1 MLILLK
7 NKHTLQIDDFFFQ
20 CAIGKNGV
28 TRKKIEGDKKT
39 PQGIYDIEHLYYR
52 EDKIEKPNTKLKIV
66 KIKKSMA
73 WCDDIKDKKN
83 YNKLIN
89 NQGKKTKENLF
100 RKDHKYDLLVPI
112 KYNFK
117 KRKLGAGSCIF
128 LHLTSDYKPTAGCI
142 AVNKKD
148 FLIII
153 KLIDKNTKIKIY

>member
-1 MLILLK
+1 MLNILK
-7 NKHTLQIDDFFFQ
+7 NKHNIKIEDFFFQ

-52 EDKIEKPNTKLKIV
+52 EDRIEKPKTKLKIV

-73 WCDDIKDKKN
+73 WCDDVKDKKN

-100 RKDHKYDLLVPI
+100 RKDHKYDLLIPI

-117 KRKLGAGSCIF
+117 KRKLGLGSCIF
-128 LHLTSDYKPTAGCI
+128 LHITNDYKPTAGCV

-153 KLIDKNTKIKIY
+153 KLINKNTKIKIY